1 MEDSAN
7 GLHGPH
13 VIELAELE
21 LKQEV
26 ERVQI
31 QCQHIMA
38 EIAPVVTER
47 LYRAQ

>member
-7 GLHGPH
+7 GLRGQHA
-13 VIELAELE
+13 IEHAEMAQ
-21 LKQEV
+21 KQEL

-38 EIAPVVTER
+38 EIVPGAIER
-47 LYRAQ
+47 L